1 MAYETTD
8 AFLALAQTN
17 APAIAAA
24 RSLSVQA
31 APVISET
38 QSAASSLRAAL
49 VAMQGTETDA
59 RILATIVEA
68 DDIQKTIYRLSG
80 EIQDRIMQ
88 ILPVLSRH
96 DAMIARI
103 TALRADAA

>member
-1 MAYETTD
+1 VPY
-8 AFLALAQTN
+8 N
-17 APAIAAA
+17 AA
-24 RSLSVQA
+24 
-31 APVISET
+31 
-38 QSAASSLRAAL
+38 SAAGGAEGPIASRVSVDR
-49 VAMQGTETDA
+49 QNQ
-59 RILATIVEA
+59 ILATIVEA